1 MEVSVPVDAARDAR
15 IRAQK
20 ESDKATVDAI
30 KHWVGITG
38 YKKTELLDRLSVSK
52 AKNPKV
58 YGRNKAAK
66 VLEDPLYLNQ
76 PHHWA
81 SEKTGEKNVTYFYA
95 IGAEQQTPP

>member
-1 MEVSVPVDAARDAR
+1 MPVDAARDAR

-20 ESDKATVDAI
+20 ESDKATVDAVN
-30 KHWVGITG
+30 HWLGITS
-38 YKKTELLDRLSVSK
+38 YKKTELLDQLSVSK

-81 SEKTGEKNVTYFYA
+81 CEKTGEKNVTYFYA
-95 IGAEQQTPP
+95 IGADPQTPP